1 MTTPAPA
8 PATSVDASQTQHQ
21 TQSVHTSGGGNVS
34 VDQSQ
39 HQDQS
44 VHVSDGGPVVHND
57 TAAPTAGCHPDPPVE
72 CTPAVPPPADSCHPA
87 PPTVDCPVPVPP
99 PTPEVCGPPAPPTET
114 CTTACAP
121 PAPVECDPVIPVD
134 VHPVVPVN
142 VHPNVQVDCQ
152 PIVQVDCQP
161 IVHVEY
167 HPILQHVECHDPI
180 VVVDCHSSAI
190 HDGSYIVH
198 HSSSL
203 VPSHCHDGTWF
214 GGAHHFSHGSATAHG
229 SHGHY
234 YQPTDVSFIQQS
246 LHHGGATA
254 STSSC
259 DPTADLYLTQIS
271 AHHPVAFSGADC
283 GVTDLLAQQYGWQ
296 GQSQSFDVSS
306 GGCYFGGDLSVYQ
319 TQAQSQHFDAH
330 SAAYVHP
337 VTFC

>member
-1 MTTPAPA
+1 MRQVWSVFAECHPVPPPCPPPAPVPECDPVPPPTDCHTP
-8 PATSVDASQTQHQ
+8 PA
-21 TQSVHTSGGGNVS
+21 
-34 VDQSQ
+34 
-39 HQDQS
+39 
-44 VHVSDGGPVVHND
+44 HVECPPP
-57 TAAPTAGCHPDPPVE
+57 AAPTPDCH
-72 CTPAVPPPADSCHPA
+72 
-87 PPTVDCPVPVPP
+87 VPVPP
-99 PTPEVCGPPAPPTET
+99 PTDCHAP
-114 CTTACAP
+114 CA
-121 PAPVECDPVIPVD
+121 PAPVECNPIIPVD
-134 VHPVVPVN
+134 VHPVVPVS
-142 VHPNVQVDCQ
+142 VHPQVQVDCQ

-161 IVHVEY
+161 VVHVEY

-246 LHHGGATA
+246 LHHGGATT
-254 STSSC
+254 STSSY
-259 DPTADLYLTQIS
+259 DPTGDLYLTQIS

-306 GGCYFGGDLSVYQ
+306 GYFGGDLSVYQ